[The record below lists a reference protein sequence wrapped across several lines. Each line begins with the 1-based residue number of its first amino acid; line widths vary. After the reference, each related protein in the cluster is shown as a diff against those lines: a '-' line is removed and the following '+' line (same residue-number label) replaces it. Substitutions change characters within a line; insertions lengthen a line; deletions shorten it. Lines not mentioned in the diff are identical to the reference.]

1 MIYIFG
7 FVLLYSGYKL
17 LRSGMDEADPSQNKV
32 VKMVRRLFPISPQYV
47 GGRFIV
53 SDGNK
58 TMFTPLIL
66 ALIAIESTDVVF
78 AFDSVPAVID
88 ITEEFFTAYTSNI
101 MAILG

>member
-1 MIYIFG
+1 
-7 FVLLYSGYKL
+7 
-17 LRSGMDEADPSQNKV
+17 
-32 VKMVRRLFPISPQYV
+32 
-47 GGRFIV
+47 
-53 SDGNK
+53 
-58 TMFTPLIL
+58 MFTPLIL